1 VKTTIELPEEMFRE
15 AKATAARRGI
25 PLRRLFEEALSQ
37 MLARN
42 HLPTV
47 GQGRGWP
54 TPRAD
59 VPSEE
64 IWRIQRLIDE
74 EFEQIE
80 PGEE

>member
-1 VKTTIELPEEMFRE
+1 MKTTIEVPDEMFRE

-37 MLARN
+37 MLARD

-47 GQGRGWP
+47 GKGRGWP

-64 IWRIQRLIDE
+64 IWRIQRLIDA
-74 EFEQIE
+74 EFEKIE
-80 PGEE
+80 PEGE

>member
-1 VKTTIELPEEMFRE
+1 MKTTIEVPDEMFRA

-37 MLARN
+37 MLARD

-47 GQGRGWP
+47 GEGRGWP

-64 IWRIQRLIDE
+64 IWRIQRLIDA
-74 EFEQIE
+74 EFENIE
-80 PGEE
+80 PEDE

>member
-1 VKTTIELPEEMFRE
+1 MKTTIEVPDEMFRA

-37 MLARN
+37 MLARD

-47 GQGRGWP
+47 GEGRGWP

-64 IWRIQRLIDE
+64 IWRIQRLIDA
-74 EFEQIE
+74 EFEKIE
-80 PGEE
+80 PEDE